1 MNLPF
6 LAVGLL
12 MTLAALAHIIIGTRE
27 TLSLRPRP
35 SDREASQAA
44 HHEAHHGQD
53 HSGAMH
59 HQQDHSGKARH
70 QQPPAEE
77 AQRHWT
83 QALCVFQL
91 VSVDLILLTLTVW
104 LLALTDILPARQELA
119 CLIATW
125 LGLWCLAWL
134 VQLAAVK
141 STRKNYGLLGQWVLF
156 LVCAGL
162 MCWGAQG

>member
-1 MNLPF
+1 MRHTT
-6 LAVGLL
+6 GR
-12 MTLAALAHIIIGTRE
+12 IIPERCTTSRTIPEKPIT
-27 TLSLRPRP
+27 SP
-35 SDREASQAA
+35 
-44 HHEAHHGQD
+44 
-53 HSGAMH
+53 
-59 HQQDHSGKARH
+59 
-70 QQPPAEE
+70 PPADE

>member
-35 SDREASQAA
+35 SDRGASQAA
-44 HHEAHHGQD
+44 DHEAHHGQD
-53 HSGAMH
+53 HSGAVR
-59 HQQDHSGKARH
+59 HQQAHSGKAHH

-104 LLALTDILPARQELA
+104 LLALTDILPARRELA
-119 CLIATW
+119 YLVAAW
-125 LGLWCLAWL
+125 LVLWSLAWL
-134 VQLAAVK
+134 AQLAAVK
-141 STRKNYGLLGQWVLF
+141 SARKNYGLLGQWVLF